1 MTDLL
6 RFLDVEDI
14 RVLERLREH
23 GEAWIVGGWV
33 RDSLSGTEVGDLDIA
48 TTLEPEEILQI
59 FPRSLDIG
67 ANFGT
72 IGVRLDRAEERERV
86 WEVTT
91 LREDG
96 GYGDGRR
103 PDNVT
108 FGVSIQGDLSRRD
121 FTINAMAIDSEGG
134 LVDPFGGIED
144 LKSGVVRAVGNSEER
159 IAEDGLRIIRAFR
172 FLSSPEK
179 RVRRMDD
186 ELMSAISNNLMML
199 DSVSKERIWDE
210 LSAILSS
217 RDCLFIV
224 KEMQNSGVLDAILPG
239 LFVNLGVEMCEDYI
253 VNLALICSN
262 DERSGQEIG
271 ALIKHNLRTSND
283 EAGLVSFLHELMHA
297 NLDSSDSSIRRFRSF
312 IPESRQV
319 KLLEYR
325 RGIGEDVS
333 EFSIALETVPDL
345 KSGNAP
351 LVNGVLLAEVTGLEP
366 GKRLGRLKAWIHRL
380 QIENDLE
387 SVDEALEVLSSLP
400 WGDGKEEEW
409 PSLSWP

>member
-6 RFLDVEDI
+6 QFLDVEDI
-14 RVLERLREH
+14 HVLERLREH

-33 RDSLSGTEVGDLDIA
+33 RDSLSGNEAGDMDIA
-48 TTLEPEEILQI
+48 TTLEPEEVLEI

-67 ANFGT
+67 SNFGT
-72 IGVRLDRAEERERV
+72 IGVRLDRPEGIERV

-103 PDNVT
+103 PENVT

-134 LVDPFGGIED
+134 LVDPFGGTED
-144 LKSGVVRAVGNSEER
+144 LESGVVRAVGNAEER
-159 IAEDGLRIIRAFR
+159 ICEDGLRIVRAFR
-172 FLSSPEK
+172 FLSSPG

-186 ELMSAISNNLMML
+186 ELMSAISNNLVML
-199 DSVSKERIWDE
+199 DSISKERIWSE

-217 RDCLFIV
+217 GDCLFIIE
-224 KEMQNSGVLDAILPG
+224 EMRNSGVLDAILPG
-239 LFVNLGVEMCEDYI
+239 LSVNLGVEMCEDYI
-253 VNLALICSN
+253 VNLALLCSN

-271 ALIKHNLRTSND
+271 ALIRRNLRASND
-283 EAGLVSFLHELMHA
+283 EVGSVSFLHELKHA
-297 NLDSSDSSIRRFRSF
+297 NLESSDSSIRRFRSF
-312 IPESRQV
+312 IPESRRA
-319 KLLEYR
+319 KFLEYR
-325 RGIGEDVS
+325 RGIGEDIS
-333 EFSIALETVPDL
+333 EFSDSLEAMPEL
-345 KSGNAP
+345 KSGTAP

-387 SVDEALEVLSSLP
+387 SVEEVLGVLDSLP
-400 WGDGKEEEW
+400 WEDGEEEEW